1 MLSILN
7 FLARPFVALTL
18 SPQTRGS
25 GTRPGGLTTQH
36 VHAIG
41 PDPDRILLVIDSAS
55 ISDSPLSQELSLAGH
70 LARHLSRATK
80 RGADIVVLADGHLD
94 AGTTRDALRD
104 LDLAPFDAVVLFIGT
119 SEAFSLR
126 PARHWDVQLDQLL
139 TEIAAHSFVELHTF
153 VVAVPPVHALIDFPA
168 ALTAVTN
175 SHALRMNAT
184 SARACARHPHASL
197 IPFDPLASATFGR
210 NSDEAYLEWASLIAP
225 SLVALLGRSNVVP
238 ITAES
243 AERAAG

>member
-1 MLSILN
+1 MFSFPY

-18 SPQTRGS
+18 SPQSRES
-25 GTRPGGLTTQH
+25 GTRPGGLTTQQ

-55 ISDSPLSQELSLAGH
+55 ISDSPLSQELSLAGS
-70 LARHLSRATK
+70 LARQLSRATK
-80 RGADIVVLADGHLD
+80 RGADIVILADGHLN
-94 AGTTRDALRD
+94 AGATRDALTD

-126 PARHWDVQLDQLL
+126 PVRHWETQLDQLL
-139 TEIAAHSFVELHTF
+139 TDIAAHSLGELHTF
-153 VVAVPPVHALIDFPA
+153 VVAVPPVHALIDFPV
-168 ALTAVTN
+168 ALTAVTD

-184 SARACARHPHASL
+184 SARVCARHPHASL
-197 IPFDPLASATFGR
+197 IPFDPRASAAFGR

-225 SLVALLGRSNVVP
+225 SLVVLLGRSDAVP
-238 ITAES
+238 IETEPPQR
-243 AERAAG
+243 EVG